1 MGIQIDFM
9 RLFRYMLKRLWLP
22 ILCAVIGFAGM
33 YTYYDR
39 RTVDTYTA
47 SATMYVSNGNP
58 NAINY
63 QYTTTG
69 DISTAVKLV
78 DTYGV
83 VVKSNKVLDAV
94 AERLPGNISSSYLA
108 GTLSM
113 SSVSDT
119 GVMRISCTT
128 TDPQLSMDICNAVA
142 DIAPAEIIRVVS
154 AGSAEVI
161 DYATLPKA
169 PNDRQVMK
177 KGLTG
182 ALAGAVVGAG
192 VLFLFFILNRKLAD
206 EKDWSENYE
215 PTLLASIPK
224 QPKRA
229 TKAEYLIGEHTA
241 SNVLAAYGKLRM
253 NTLFSLRDECRLL
266 IVSSSVP
273 GESKS
278 ILAANLAISFA
289 MDGKQVLLIDGDMR
303 KPTQSDLFKLDMKD
317 GGLTDMLVPASGK
330 PGHLFAD
337 IRPNLDVLPAGT
349 VPPNPTELLGSSE
362 MKELLE
368 DAAQRYDL
376 IILDTPP
383 INVVP
388 DALTLANESAAML
401 FVTRVN
407 YSDHREIRKALS
419 AAELSGMHVVGTA
432 MTCANRTS
440 QGYYNYRYYK
450 RYYGY
455 YDKTKSHHK
464 KNEKQNNGTAEKKE

>member
-1 MGIQIDFM
+1 MNFQIDFM
-9 RLFRYMLKRLWLP
+9 RLFRYMLKHIWLP

-33 YTYYDR
+33 YYYYDH

-63 QYTTTG
+63 QYTTMS
-69 DISTAVKLV
+69 DMSAAVMLV

-94 AERLPGNISSSYLA
+94 AERLQNGISNSYLA
-108 GTLSM
+108 STLSM
-113 SSVSDT
+113 SSVGET

-142 DIAPAEIIRVVS
+142 DIAPAEIIRVVN

-169 PNDRQVMK
+169 PNSRQVMK
-177 KGLTG
+177 KAMIGG
-182 ALAGAVVGAG
+182 LAGAVAGAG
-192 VLFLFFILNRKLAD
+192 ILFLFFILNRKLAD

-224 QPKRA
+224 QPKHA
-229 TKAEYLIGEHTA
+229 AKAEYLIGDHTA

-253 NTLFSLRDECRLL
+253 NTSFSLRDECRLL
-266 IVSSSVP
+266 IISSSVP

-303 KPTQSDLFKLDMKD
+303 KPTQSDLFKLDMAD
-317 GGLTDMLVPASGK
+317 GGLTDMLVHASGK
-330 PGHLFAD
+330 PGRLHTD
-337 IRPNLDVLPAGT
+337 VRPNLDVLPAGT
-349 VPPNPTELLGSSE
+349 VPPNPTELLGSRE
-362 MKELLE
+362 MKEMLE
-368 DAAQRYDL
+368 DAAQRYDI

-388 DALTLANESAAML
+388 DALTLANENASML

-419 AAELSGMHVVGTA
+419 AAELSGMHVLGTA

-455 YDKTKSHHK
+455 YDKTKSHHGK
-464 KNEKQNNGTAEKKE
+464 GDKQNDGTAEQKR